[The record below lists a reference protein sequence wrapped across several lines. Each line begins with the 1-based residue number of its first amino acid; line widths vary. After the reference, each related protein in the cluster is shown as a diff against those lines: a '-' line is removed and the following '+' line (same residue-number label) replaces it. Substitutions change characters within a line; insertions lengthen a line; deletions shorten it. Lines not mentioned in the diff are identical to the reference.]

1 MTKVEPGTAIVISAV
16 LHASLMPFFG
26 TRTGKSEIRLRQPIK
41 GSKHNSANTWIHP
54 IAPAKRKRANLPIQI
69 SFSWKITT
77 KASYAGSTLA
87 IYKYNK
93 RIVNNENQKHVFHC
107 YILYTFTHVIAF
119 PTTQDIPAEKTVSL
133 YMYCMYVLYN
143 VLCVFWSC
151 FCRSWI
157 NDKVVWSSFVGLFQQ
172 LFFVSCFVET
182 PTLLSHPLA
191 NSADLQIYRDVAW
204 FFYDQQI
211 WISQLPT
218 NSNLTQSM
226 IPIITLLWRK
236 QIGITKK

>member
-1 MTKVEPGTAIVISAV
+1 
-16 LHASLMPFFG
+16 
-26 TRTGKSEIRLRQPIK
+26 
-41 GSKHNSANTWIHP
+41 
-54 IAPAKRKRANLPIQI
+54 
-69 SFSWKITT
+69 
-77 KASYAGSTLA
+77 
-87 IYKYNK
+87 
-93 RIVNNENQKHVFHC
+93 
-107 YILYTFTHVIAF
+107 
-119 PTTQDIPAEKTVSL
+119 
-133 YMYCMYVLYN
+133 MYCMYVLYN
-143 VLCVFWSC
+143 VLCVFLSC
-151 FCRSWI
+151 FFRSWI

-172 LFFVSCFVET
+172 LFFLSCFVET

-236 QIGITKK
+236 QIGITKKIRNSNLLVIKHVLQTKLLRGKLCQIDKIVFLIFSVSEKYSAANFDGIGMQSFEKYRNFYEFFTNGVFISLFQKFKNLKWFTLKLVKSYIFNRTYHFRVVFIFYEFFASILLKI